1 MFRRVKSE
9 IFYPYPPQQVW
20 QVLTDRQAL
29 AAWLMENDFEP
40 RIGHKFQFRTNSL
53 PGLDGIIYCQV
64 LELDEPKRLAY
75 TWCDSLIDERAI
87 VTWTLEAVEGGT
99 QLHLHHRV
107 VERLYTI
114 PSARTW
120 DGESMAKSK
129 KATQMLLSCD
139 RNIPTGY
146 SLPSA
151 LSRSRQLPGNSFKPV
166 ATTFYTQSSDEWDY
180 RLQQLP
186 KILMSLAF
194 NNK

>member
-1 MFRRVKSE
+1 MFRRVKTE
-9 IFYPYPPQQVW
+9 IFYPYPQEQVW
-20 QVLTDRQAL
+20 RVLTNRQAL
-29 AAWLMENDFEP
+29 AAWLMDNDFEP

-75 TWCDSLIDERAI
+75 TWCDSLIGERAI

-107 VERLYTI
+107 VETLY
-114 PSARTW
+114 RTLGSTHIW
-120 DGESMAKSK
+120 DREIMPES
-129 KATQMLLSCD
+129 LSSD

-151 LSRSRQLPGNSFKPV
+151 LSRSRQQPDNSFKPV
-166 ATTFYTQSSDEWDY
+166 STTFCTHGDEWDY